1 MEEKLKELLEI
12 KEYFNNLGSTL
23 DGYLGNA
30 PKIEVTNRMVRDIF
44 TSTLTTR
51 MGHISANG
59 HFTSLERMQLLP
71 AAYGGEDNVNK
82 FARVKEITTE
92 WIDYKDAWLSNASTK
107 AFITV
112 ALDNTG
118 NVVITKTDPYADL

>member
-1 MEEKLKELLEI
+1 MIKSAIKGAGLGRDVLLV
-12 KEYFNNLGSTL
+12 T
-23 DGYLGNA
+23 DGRFSGG
-30 PKIEVTNRMVRDIF
+30 
-44 TSTLTTR
+44 TTGLCV
-51 MGHISANG
+51 GHISANG